1 MSRHVYPTVYELPMC
16 MPYLDHISVI
26 ASAVGYSEF
35 CARGVRREIGAVWL
49 AVGDVVCCTTAHNS
63 VIHPVNAKSCVREQ

>member
-1 MSRHVYPTVYELPMC
+1 VYV
-16 MPYLDHISVI
+16 PYLDHISVI

-49 AVGDVVCCTTAHNS
+49 AVGDGVLHNRTQLGHS
-63 VIHPVNAKSCVREQ
+63 PGQRKKLRERAIT